1 MLTIP
6 EFLQADEV
14 AELNRLLDAA
24 PFDEGRATAAGL
36 AAKVKENRQVSRSWP
51 GIAALDA
58 IVERA
63 VRRSR
68 LLVETISPAAHS
80 QPLYAR
86 YEPGSGYG
94 AHVDAVMSGMQPI
107 RQDVSMT
114 VFLTPPE
121 AYSGGGLCLHGLAGE
136 RQVVRLPAG
145 AAFVYPTGVIH
156 EVIPVMEGERRA
168 VVLWLQ
174 SYYRDPEIRQVVADL
189 RRCVEAARRTPGAD
203 PLSIAK
209 VLNTLE
215 RRFIST

>member
-1 MLTIP
+1 
-6 EFLQADEV
+6 
-14 AELNRLLDAA
+14 
-24 PFDEGRATAAGL
+24 
-36 AAKVKENRQVSRSWP
+36 
-51 GIAALDA
+51 
-58 IVERA
+58 
-63 VRRSR
+63 
-68 LLVETISPAAHS
+68 
-80 QPLYAR
+80 
-86 YEPGSGYG
+86 
-94 AHVDAVMSGMQPI
+94 
-107 RQDVSMT
+107 MT

>member
-6 EFLQADEV
+6 DFLLAEEV
-14 AELNRLLDAA
+14 VEINRLMDSA

-36 AAKVKENRQVSRSWP
+36 AAKVKDNRQVARSWP

-58 IVERA
+58 IVEKA

-94 AHVDAVMSGMQPI
+94 AHVDAVMSGMPPL

-121 AYSGGGLCLHGLAGE
+121 AYAGGGLCLHGLAGE

-156 EVIPVMEGERRA
+156 EVIPVTEGERRA

-189 RRCVEAARRTPGAD
+189 RRCVETARRTPGVD
-203 PLSIAK
+203 PLPIAK